1 MKLLRTL
8 AVAATLALVACGDEN
23 AVALNEPPVSSQD
36 VSSQEDSSSSSDA
49 IETSSCSEATVTSSS
64 SDANA
69 TSSSS
74 DAVQGSS
81 SSKTGPEMI
90 SNGSIITDG
99 KVVDLRDGKTYK
111 TTVIGNQVW
120 MAENLKLDVTQ
131 YVDDG
136 TYNNE
141 YGFYDALWNSYLYGE
156 VLDSSEHF
164 YPWNIA
170 IDTAGLFGTSA
181 KGCGFESPCNLTGM
195 VRGICPEGFHIPNP
209 SEVEQLIRAIGGKC
223 GTAQK
228 LKAQNSE
235 WKINNGTDEFGF
247 AVLPA
252 GYYAVWWGDGMEGFT
267 FEYER
272 NPPAKF
278 LTTADTL
285 TWSIATEAT
294 YDSGV
299 REEYEVVAVYEEY
312 HGYMSSLRCVR
323 DEPAGVDWVDPSLP
337 TAPDLPEFE
346 YGEFIDERDGQTYKT
361 VVINGKTWMDQN
373 LNYVFDAVDTNASCK
388 VFYEDEDEECEKSSD
403 YSCKHPL
410 IGSPVSCKNKYRIDS
425 AYCKEHEAICKNYG
439 KLYTWKQALVACPS
453 GWHLPNDDEID
464 GFMKSVNPYSVYEGE
479 CLLRHTKF
487 TKLEDPDLNKLLNY
501 DIGTKD
507 FHILFWDSDEA
518 DYNHN
523 YANTS
528 GFASLKT
535 DLNSVRCV
543 KD

>member
-23 AVALNEPPVSSQD
+23 AVTLNEPPVSSQD

-64 SDANA
+64 SQ
-69 TSSSS
+69 TPS
-74 DAVQGSS
+74 
-81 SSKTGPEMI
+81 TEI

-99 KVVDLRDGKTYK
+99 QVVDLRDGKTYK

-120 MAENLKLDVTQ
+120 MAENLQLDVTQ
-131 YVDDG
+131 FIEDG
-136 TYNNE
+136 LYDNE
-141 YGFYDALWNSYLYGE
+141 DYFYDALLWSEEITGT
-156 VLDSSEHF
+156 SEHY

-170 IDTAGLFGTSA
+170 IDGAGIYGTQA
-181 KGCGFESPCNLTGM
+181 KGCGIDSLCHLTGNI
-195 VRGICPEGFHIPNP
+195 RGICPEGFHVP
-209 SEVEQLIRAIGGKC
+209 SPTEAEQLIRAIGGKC

-247 AVLPA
+247 AALPA

-285 TWSIATEAT
+285 TWSIATDAS

-299 REEYEVVAVYEEY
+299 REEYEVVSLYDD
-312 HGYMSSLRCVR
+312 HLGNMSSLRCVR
-323 DEPAGVDWVDPSLP
+323 DEPAGVDWVDPPLP

-346 YGEFIDERDGQTYKT
+346 YGEFTDERDGQTYKT

-373 LNYVFDAVDTNASCK
+373 LNYVFDVVDTNAACRLNEENDDEEE
-388 VFYEDEDEECEKSSD
+388 YEDECKKSSD

-410 IGSPVSCKNKYRIDS
+410 IGSPVSCKNKYSIDA
-425 AYCKEHEAICKNYG
+425 AYCKENEAVCKNYG
-439 KLYTWKQALVACPS
+439 KFYTWNQALKACPT
-453 GWHLPNDDEID
+453 GWHLPDNDEID
-464 GFMKSVNPYSVYEGE
+464 DFLESINPYTVYEGE
-479 CLLRHTKF
+479 CLLRHTRFNKI
-487 TKLEDPDLNKLLNY
+487 EDSDLNKLLS
-501 DIGTKD
+501 KD
-507 FHILFWDSDEA
+507 FGLKNFQMDFWTSTIANFNDD
-518 DYNHN
+518 

-528 GFASLKT
+528 GYACHKT
-535 DLNSVRCV
+535 DLQNVRCV

>member
-131 YVDDG
+131 YIEDG

-156 VLDSSEHF
+156 VLDTSEHF

-507 FHILFWDSDEA
+507 FHILFWDSDET

>member
-74 DAVQGSS
+74 DVVQGSS

-156 VLDSSEHF
+156 VLDS
-164 YPWNIA
+164 WNIA

-223 GTAQK
+223 GTSQK
-228 LKAQNSE
+228 LKAKQSG
-235 WKINNGTDEFGF
+235 WSIDNGTDEFGF
-247 AVLPA
+247 AALPA
-252 GYYAVWWGDGMEGFT
+252 GYYAVWWGDGMESFT

-272 NPPAKF
+272 TPQVKF
-278 LTTADTL
+278 LTTSDTL
-285 TWSIATEAT
+285 TWSIATEAS
-294 YDSGV
+294 YAIGY
-299 REEYEVVAVYEEY
+299 REEYEVVDLTEDYRWT
-312 HGYMSSLRCVR
+312 MSSLRCVR

-373 LNYVFDAVDTNASCK
+373 LNYVFDVVDTNASCK
-388 VFYEDEDEECEKSSD
+388 VFYEDEDEECEKSSN